1 MIFSLLLIAA
11 NLLPNGSF
19 DQGTAAPV
27 HWERADGLT
36 SFWCSEP
43 GRGRILKLDSRPER
57 KQVLAYQAERKK
69 NPSAPPPKPILAKAP
84 FYSSIGGN
92 EGVMIDSE
100 LIPVKPGQ
108 NYKLTVDARGNSKPF
123 VWIKGFRKHPK
134 RNLLIDS
141 YQTRLHAYPLA
152 EKEWR
157 TFSIGFNPT
166 AKSPHTEVMKVRVYV
181 YWPAGV
187 CQFDNIRI
195 EEISPEEMKQLV
207 KEREKE

>member
-69 NPSAPPPKPILAKAP
+69 NPSAPPHRAASVQYTPCPPGLQFFFLSKRLLH
-84 FYSSIGGN
+84 SRC
-92 EGVMIDSE
+92 GV
-100 LIPVKPGQ
+100 L
-108 NYKLTVDARGNSKPF
+108 F
-123 VWIKGFRKHPK
+123 
-134 RNLLIDS
+134 
-141 YQTRLHAYPLA
+141 YPLTTI
-152 EKEWR
+152 
-157 TFSIGFNPT
+157 TF
-166 AKSPHTEVMKVRVYV
+166 
-181 YWPAGV
+181 
-187 CQFDNIRI
+187 
-195 EEISPEEMKQLV
+195 
-207 KEREKE
+207 